1 MAAIGDYIINV
12 SLSPCDA
19 CLDMLTC
26 KREACIGGGGG
37 VGAVAVAG
45 GVIFGCRG

>member
-19 CLDMLTC
+19 CLDVLTC
-26 KREACIGGGGG
+26 KREACIGGG
-37 VGAVAVAG
+37 GAVAVAG